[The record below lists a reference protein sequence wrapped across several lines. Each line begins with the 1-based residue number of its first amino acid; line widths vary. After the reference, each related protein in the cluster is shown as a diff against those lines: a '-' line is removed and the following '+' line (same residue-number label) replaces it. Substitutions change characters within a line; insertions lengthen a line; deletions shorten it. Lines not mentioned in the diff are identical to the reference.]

1 MTSPPPS
8 SPSIAL
14 HVYTDFDS
22 TVVLQDTG
30 NSILAHQIGH
40 KELDRI
46 DRLPVTEAPRVS
58 VRKAEDMKWD
68 HLRLSVKE
76 AADILVSPED
86 NVLLLDQDAAADA
99 NANGTAARTTTKG
112 FNPVPFDDMQEQQ
125 HMGEV
130 TADEVRAL
138 NDKYRVRL
146 DPGFKQ
152 FHRFCQENSI
162 PITVVSIGIQPLIEE
177 MLARYLGVDHGITV
191 RANGLTI
198 REDGWRIIWPLREA
212 RAKDLTNPSTDKI
225 LWCGDGSSDFPAA
238 LVSDLVLARQN
249 TSLEKLCRAN
259 QIPHRAFETFETVQQ
274 TAQEWLD
281 QQRQSQ
287 QLAQKQLAQKQLAQQ
302 QGLQQGQGQQ
312 GQHNLLQPL
321 TTTLAATASSNG
333 VLVEP

>member
-46 DRLPVTEAPRVS
+46 DRLPVTEAPWVS

-198 REDGWRIIWPLREA
+198 REDGWRIIWR
-212 RAKDLTNPSTDKI
+212 DSSTSKGLDEPEH
-225 LWCGDGSSDFPAA
+225 GQDSVVRRRAA